1 MKKSMQNIFV
11 LVCICAVVSVVLAV
25 TNAITAPAIEA
36 NEKSKVTKALLE
48 VMPDGKSFEALD
60 ISGQKLP
67 SAVREV
73 YRAENG
79 GYVFKMTTSGYSSGM
94 VIMCGVLEDGTVSG
108 SKLISSSETPSIGG
122 VAAVGFAAMTV
133 GKDISDIETVD
144 TVAGAT
150 KTTAAYRS
158 AIKDAL
164 NAALILGGA
173 DVDIRTEEEIL
184 RDNLSAALPAANGEF
199 EKYFL
204 TEILVGVSDVYQA
217 KNQSGFVCVVGD
229 TFIGLDYGGEVLSDV
244 PEETASI
251 AKTAVRTL
259 LACEIRDLALADYAG
274 LPSQLVS
281 AKKTATGNYILEIK
295 GAGYGINGDRHAS
308 GEYILIRVSLTGNGT
323 IIDCLTVSQAETN
336 GVGSV
341 CADESFYG
349 QFDGKTEEN
358 YDEIDAIS
366 GATITTNG
374 YKQAILRAFESVK
387 IFERGKTA

>member
-1 MKKSMQNIFV
+1 MQNIFV

-25 TNAITAPAIEA
+25 TNASTAPAIEA
-36 NEKSKVTKALLE
+36 NEKAKVTKALLE

-60 ISGQKLP
+60 ISDQNLP
-67 SAVREV
+67 STVREV

-94 VIMCGVLEDGTVSG
+94 VIMCGVRADGTVSG
-108 SKLISSSETPSIGG
+108 TQLIASSETPSIGG
-122 VAAVGFAAMTV
+122 VAVTGFAPLTV
-133 GKDISDIETVD
+133 GKDISNIESID
-144 TVAGAT
+144 TVSGAT

-158 AIKDAL
+158 AVKDAL

-184 RDNLSAALPAANGEF
+184 RDNLSAALPSANGEF

-204 TEILVGVSDVYQA
+204 TETVVGVSDVYQA
-217 KNQSGFVCVVGD
+217 KNQSGFVCVIGD
-229 TFIGLDYGGEVLSDV
+229 TFIGLDHDGEVLSDV
-244 PEETASI
+244 REETASV
-251 AKTAVRTL
+251 AKTAVQTL
-259 LACEIRDLALADYAG
+259 LACEIRDLTLADYAG

-281 AKKTATGNYILEIK
+281 AKVTATGNYILEIK

-308 GEYILIRVSLTGNGT
+308 GEYIMIRVSLTGDGT

-341 CADESFYG
+341 CADEAFYG

-358 YDEIDAIS
+358 YDEIDDIS